1 MKIDSLALVQTI
13 ERYLIAKG
21 FGRVRESRDS
31 GDSDEDN
38 RYANAMQ
45 IIVSGIH
52 Y

>member
-38 RYANAMQ
+38 RYVNGMQ
-45 IIVSGIH
+45 IIVS
-52 Y
+52 